1 MIAQVETKT
10 YTAEEYLEAEVNS
23 LDRHEFIN
31 GQIVLMSGSSPNHNE
46 ITTNLNT
53 VLRVSLKR
61 KSYSILASDQR
72 LWIPQFNNYT
82 YPDVILVAKPVELQ
96 SGRRDTITNPV
107 LIAEVL
113 SKSTKAYDRDEK
125 FAAYR
130 SIPSFQEYLLI
141 DQYRVQVKQ
150 YSKTDA
156 NKWIFSEY
164 SCAGD
169 RVSLTSIPVEFSVAD
184 LYENIEF
191 DVIPNPA

>member
-10 YTAEEYLEAEVNS
+10 YTAQEYLELEVNS

-31 GQIVLMSGSSPNHNE
+31 GEIVLMTGGTPDHNE
-46 ITTNLNT
+46 ISANLIGA
-53 VLRVSLKR
+53 LKLTLKGKPYR
-61 KSYSILASDQR
+61 TFSSDQR
-72 LWIPQFNNYT
+72 LWVPQFNKYT
-82 YPDVILVAKPVELQ
+82 YPDVMVVAKPIELQ
-96 SGRRDTITNPV
+96 SGRTDTITNPL

-113 SKSTKAYDRDEK
+113 SKGTRAYDRDEK

-141 DQYRVQVKQ
+141 DQHRVQVEQ

-169 RVSLTSIPVEFSVAD
+169 RLTLSSLSVEISVAD

-191 DVIPNPA
+191 SE

>member
-10 YTAEEYLEAEVNS
+10 YTAQEYLEAEVNS
-23 LDRHEFIN
+23 QDRHEFIN
-31 GQIVLMSGSSPNHNE
+31 GEIILMAGGTPDHNE
-46 ITTNLNT
+46 IAINLGGA
-53 VLRVSLKR
+53 LK
-61 KSYSILASDQR
+61 LALKGKPYRTFSSDQR
-72 LWIPQFNNYT
+72 LWVPQLNNYT
-82 YPDVILVAKPVELQ
+82 YPDLMVVAKPIELQ
-96 SGRRDTITNPV
+96 SGRTDTITNPL

-113 SKSTKAYDRDEK
+113 SKGTRAYDRDEK

-141 DQYRVQVKQ
+141 DQYRLRVEQ

-164 SCAGD
+164 SCGGD
-169 RVSLTSIPVEFSVAD
+169 RLMLTSVQVEIAIVD

-191 DVIPNPA
+191 VE

>member
-10 YTAEEYLEAEVNS
+10 YTAQEYLEAEVNS

-31 GQIVLMSGSSPNHNE
+31 GEIILMAGGTPNHNE
-46 ITTNLNT
+46 ITSILNAI
-53 VLRVSLKR
+53 LRVSLKG
-61 KSYSILASDQR
+61 KPYSIFASDQR
-72 LWIPQFNNYT
+72 LWVPQLNNYT
-82 YPDVILVAKPVELQ
+82 YPDLIVAAKPIELQ
-96 SGRRDTITNPV
+96 SGRTDTITNPL

-113 SKSTKAYDRDEK
+113 SKGTRAYDRDDK

-141 DQYRVQVKQ
+141 DQYRVQVQQ

-169 RVSLTSIPVEFSVAD
+169 RLMLTSVQVEISVAD

-191 DVIPNPA
+191 SE

>member
-10 YTAEEYLEAEVNS
+10 YTAQEYLEAEVNS

-31 GQIVLMSGSSPNHNE
+31 GEIILMAGGTPNHNE
-46 ITTNLNT
+46 ITSILNAI
-53 VLRVSLKR
+53 LRVSLKG
-61 KSYSILASDQR
+61 KPYSIFASDQR
-72 LWIPQFNNYT
+72 LWVPQLNNYT
-82 YPDVILVAKPVELQ
+82 YPDVMVVAKPIELQ
-96 SGRRDTITNPV
+96 SGRTDTITNPL

-113 SKSTKAYDRDEK
+113 SKGTRAYDRDDK

-141 DQYRVQVKQ
+141 DQYRLQVQQ

-169 RVSLTSIPVEFSVAD
+169 RVALTSIPVEFSVAD

-191 DVIPNPA
+191 DVTPNPA

>member
-10 YTAEEYLEAEVNS
+10 YQAEEYLELEINS
-23 LDRHEFIN
+23 EERHEFIN
-31 GQIVLMSGSSPNHNE
+31 GEIVLMAGGTPNHSE
-46 ITTNLNT
+46 ITSILNSL
-53 VLRVSLKR
+53 LRVSLKS
-61 KSYSILASDQR
+61 KPYSIFASDQR
-72 LWIPQFNNYT
+72 LLVPQLNNYT
-82 YPDVILVAKPVELQ
+82 YPDVMVVARPIELQ
-96 SGRRDTITNPV
+96 SGRTDTITNPV

-113 SKSTKAYDRDEK
+113 SKSTKAYARDEK

-130 SIPSFQEYLLI
+130 IIPSFQEYLLI
-141 DQYRVQVKQ
+141 DQYRLQVQQ
-150 YSKTDA
+150 YSKAEA

-191 DVIPNPA
+191 DATPNPA

>member
-31 GQIVLMSGSSPNHNE
+31 GEIIPMAGGTPDHNE
-46 ITTNLNT
+46 ISANLIGA
-53 VLRVSLKR
+53 LK
-61 KSYSILASDQR
+61 LALKGKPYRTFNSDQR
-72 LWIPQFNNYT
+72 LWVPQLNNYT
-82 YPDVILVAKPVELQ
+82 YPDVIVAAKPIELQ
-96 SGRRDTITNPV
+96 SGRTDTITNPL

-113 SKSTKAYDRDEK
+113 SKGTKAYDRDDK

-130 SIPSFQEYLLI
+130 TIPSFQEYLLI
-141 DQYRVQVKQ
+141 DQYRLRVEQ

-169 RVSLTSIPVEFSVAD
+169 RLMLTSISVEILVSD

-191 DVIPNPA
+191 VE

>member
-1 MIAQVETKT
+1 MIAQVQTKT
-10 YTAEEYLEAEVNS
+10 YQAEEYLELEINS
-23 LDRHEFIN
+23 EERHEFIN
-31 GQIVLMSGSSPNHNE
+31 GEIILIAGGTPNHSE
-46 ITTNLNT
+46 ITSILNS
-53 VLRVSLKR
+53 VLRVSLKG
-61 KSYSILASDQR
+61 KHYSIFASDQR
-72 LWIPQFNNYT
+72 LLVPQFNKYT
-82 YPDVILVAKPVELQ
+82 YPDVMVVARPIELQ
-96 SGRRDTITNPV
+96 LGRTDTITNPV

-141 DQYRVQVKQ
+141 DQYRLQVQQ
-150 YSKTDA
+150 YSKIDA

-169 RVSLTSIPVEFSVAD
+169 RVSLTSISVEVVLAD
-184 LYENIEF
+184 LYKNIDF

>member
-1 MIAQVETKT
+1 
-10 YTAEEYLEAEVNS
+10 
-23 LDRHEFIN
+23 
-31 GQIVLMSGSSPNHNE
+31 
-46 ITTNLNT
+46 
-53 VLRVSLKR
+53 
-61 KSYSILASDQR
+61 
-72 LWIPQFNNYT
+72 
-82 YPDVILVAKPVELQ
+82 
-96 SGRRDTITNPV
+96 
-107 LIAEVL
+107 VL
-113 SKSTKAYDRDEK
+113 SKGTRAYDRDDK

-141 DQYRVQVKQ
+141 DQYRLQVQQ
-150 YSKTDA
+150 YSKADA

>member
-10 YTAEEYLEAEVNS
+10 YTAQEYLEAEVNS
-23 LDRHEFIN
+23 QDRHEFIN
-31 GQIVLMSGSSPNHNE
+31 GEIVLMAGGTPNHNE
-46 ITTNLNT
+46 VTSILNAI
-53 VLRVSLKR
+53 LRVSLKG
-61 KSYSILASDQR
+61 KPYSIFASDQR
-72 LWIPQFNNYT
+72 LWVPQLNNYT
-82 YPDVILVAKPVELQ
+82 YPDVMVVAKPIELQ
-96 SGRRDTITNPV
+96 SGRTDTITNPL

-113 SKSTKAYDRDEK
+113 SKGTRAYDRDEK

-141 DQYRVQVKQ
+141 DQYRLRVEQ

-169 RVSLTSIPVEFSVAD
+169 RLMLTSVQVEIAIVD

-191 DVIPNPA
+191 VE

>member
-10 YTAEEYLEAEVNS
+10 YTAQEYLEAEVNS
-23 LDRHEFIN
+23 VDRHEFIN
-31 GQIVLMSGSSPNHNE
+31 GEIILMAGGTPDHNE
-46 ITTNLNT
+46 ITSILNAI
-53 VLRVSLKR
+53 LRVSLKG
-61 KSYSILASDQR
+61 KPYSIFASDQR
-72 LWIPQFNNYT
+72 LWVPQLNNYT
-82 YPDVILVAKPVELQ
+82 YPDVMVVARPIELQ
-96 SGRRDTITNPV
+96 PGRTDTITNPL

-113 SKSTKAYDRDEK
+113 SKGTRAYDRDDK

-141 DQYRVQVKQ
+141 DQYRVQVQQ

-169 RVSLTSIPVEFSVAD
+169 RVTLTSIPVEFCLAD

>member
-10 YTAEEYLEAEVNS
+10 YTAEEYLELEINS
-23 LDRHEFIN
+23 EERHEFIN
-31 GQIVLMSGSSPNHNE
+31 GEIILMAGGTPNHNE
-46 ITTNLNT
+46 LTSSLIV
-53 VLRVSLKR
+53 VLK
-61 KSYSILASDQR
+61 LALQGKPYRTFIADQR
-72 LWIPQFNNYT
+72 LWVPQLNNYT
-82 YPDVILVAKPVELQ
+82 YPDVMVVARPIELQ
-96 SGRRDTITNPV
+96 SGRTDTITNPV

-141 DQYRVQVKQ
+141 DQYRLQVQQ

-169 RVSLTSIPVEFSVAD
+169 RVSLTSISVEFVVAD

>member
-10 YTAEEYLEAEVNS
+10 YTAQEYLEAEVNS
-23 LDRHEFIN
+23 QDRHEFIN
-31 GQIVLMSGSSPNHNE
+31 GEIVLIAGGTPNHNE
-46 ITTNLNT
+46 ITSILNAI
-53 VLRVSLKR
+53 LRVSLKG
-61 KSYSILASDQR
+61 KPYSIFASDQR
-72 LWIPQFNNYT
+72 LWVPQLNNYT
-82 YPDVILVAKPVELQ
+82 YPDVMVVAKPIELQ
-96 SGRRDTITNPV
+96 SGRTDTITNPV

-113 SKSTKAYDRDEK
+113 SKGTRAYDRDDK

-141 DQYRVQVKQ
+141 DQYRLRVEQ

-164 SCAGD
+164 GVIGD
-169 RVSLTSIPVEFSVAD
+169 RLMLSSISVEVSLAD

-191 DVIPNPA
+191 CE

>member
-10 YTAEEYLEAEVNS
+10 YTAQEYLELEVNS
-23 LDRHEFIN
+23 QDRHEFIN
-31 GQIVLMSGSSPNHNE
+31 GEIVLMAGGTPNHNE
-46 ITTNLNT
+46 ITSILNAI
-53 VLRVSLKR
+53 LRVSLKG
-61 KSYSILASDQR
+61 KPYSIFASDQR
-72 LWIPQFNNYT
+72 LWVPQLNNYT
-82 YPDVILVAKPVELQ
+82 YPDVMVVAKPIELQ
-96 SGRRDTITNPV
+96 SGRTDTITNPL

-113 SKSTKAYDRDEK
+113 SKGTRAYDRDEK

-141 DQYRVQVKQ
+141 DQYRLRLEQ

-169 RVSLTSIPVEFSVAD
+169 RVVLTSLHVELSVAD

-191 DVIPNPA
+191 DAIPNPA

>member
-31 GQIVLMSGSSPNHNE
+31 GEIVLMAGGTPNHNE
-46 ITTNLNT
+46 ITSILNAI
-53 VLRVSLKR
+53 LRVSLKG
-61 KSYSILASDQR
+61 KPYSIFASDQR
-72 LWIPQFNNYT
+72 LWVPQLNNYT
-82 YPDVILVAKPVELQ
+82 YPDVMVVAKPIELQ
-96 SGRRDTITNPV
+96 SGRTDTITNPL

-113 SKSTKAYDRDEK
+113 SKGTRAYDRDEK

-141 DQYRVQVKQ
+141 DQYRLQVEQ

-164 SCAGD
+164 GVIGD
-169 RVSLTSIPVEFSVAD
+169 RLMLTSVSVEVSVAD

-191 DVIPNPA
+191 SE

>member
-10 YTAEEYLEAEVNS
+10 YTAQEYLEAEVNS

-31 GQIVLMSGSSPNHNE
+31 GEIVLMAGGTPNHNE
-46 ITTNLNT
+46 ITTNLIF
-53 VLRVSLKR
+53 VLKLGLKGKPYR
-61 KSYSILASDQR
+61 TFNSDQR
-72 LWIPQFNNYT
+72 LWVPQLNNYT
-82 YPDVILVAKPVELQ
+82 YPDVMVVAKPVELQ
-96 SGRRDTITNPV
+96 SGRTDTITNPV
-107 LIAEVL
+107 FIAEVL
-113 SKSTKAYDRDEK
+113 SKGTKAYDRDEK

-141 DQYRVQVKQ
+141 DQYRLQVEQ

-164 SCAGD
+164 GSTGD
-169 RVSLTSIPVEFSVAD
+169 RLTLTSIGVEISLAD

-191 DVIPNPA
+191 CE

>member
-10 YTAEEYLEAEVNS
+10 YTAEEYLELEINS
-23 LDRHEFIN
+23 EERHEFIN
-31 GQIVLMSGSSPNHNE
+31 GEIILMAGGTPNHSE
-46 ITTNLNT
+46 ITSILNS
-53 VLRVSLKR
+53 VLRVSLKG
-61 KSYSILASDQR
+61 KPYSIFASDQR
-72 LWIPQFNNYT
+72 LLVPQFNKYT
-82 YPDVILVAKPVELQ
+82 YPDVMVVARPIELQ
-96 SGRRDTITNPV
+96 SGRTDTITNPV

-141 DQYRVQVKQ
+141 DQYRLQVQQ

-169 RVSLTSIPVEFSVAD
+169 RVSLTSIPVEFLLAD

>member
-31 GQIVLMSGSSPNHNE
+31 GEIIPMAGGTPDHNE
-46 ITTNLNT
+46 ISANLIGA
-53 VLRVSLKR
+53 LK
-61 KSYSILASDQR
+61 LALKGKPYRTFNSDQR
-72 LWIPQFNNYT
+72 LWIPQLNNYT
-82 YPDVILVAKPVELQ
+82 YPDLIVVAKPIELQ
-96 SGRRDTITNPV
+96 SGRTDTITNPL

-113 SKSTKAYDRDEK
+113 SKGTRAYDRDEK

-130 SIPSFQEYLLI
+130 TIPSFQEYLLI
-141 DQYRVQVKQ
+141 DQYRLRVEQ

-169 RVSLTSIPVEFSVAD
+169 RLMLSSISVEILVSD

-191 DVIPNPA
+191 VE

>member
-10 YTAEEYLEAEVNS
+10 YTAQEYLELEINS

-31 GQIVLMSGSSPNHNE
+31 GEIILMAGGSPDHNE
-46 ITTNLNT
+46 IALNLGGA
-53 VLRVSLKR
+53 LK
-61 KSYSILASDQR
+61 LALKGKPYRTFSSDQR
-72 LWIPQFNNYT
+72 LWVPQLNNYT
-82 YPDVILVAKPVELQ
+82 YPDLIVVAKPIELQ
-96 SGRRDTITNPV
+96 SGRTDTITNPL

-113 SKSTKAYDRDEK
+113 SKGTKAYDRDDK

-130 SIPSFQEYLLI
+130 TIPSFQEYLLI
-141 DQYRVQVKQ
+141 DQYRMQVEQ

-164 SCAGD
+164 SSMGD
-169 RVSLTSIPVEFSVAD
+169 RLMLNSISVEVSLAD

-191 DVIPNPA
+191 SE

>member
-31 GQIVLMSGSSPNHNE
+31 GEIILMAGGTPDHNE
-46 ITTNLNT
+46 IALNLGGA
-53 VLRVSLKR
+53 LK
-61 KSYSILASDQR
+61 LALKGKPYRTFSSDQR
-72 LWIPQFNNYT
+72 LWVPQLNNYT
-82 YPDVILVAKPVELQ
+82 YPDLMVVAKPIELQ
-96 SGRRDTITNPV
+96 SGRTDTITNPL

-113 SKSTKAYDRDEK
+113 SKGTRAYDRDDK

-141 DQYRVQVKQ
+141 DQYRLRVEQ

-164 SCAGD
+164 SSTGD
-169 RVSLTSIPVEFSVAD
+169 RLMLMSVQVEIAIAD

-191 DVIPNPA
+191 SE

>member
-10 YTAEEYLEAEVNS
+10 YTAEEYLELEVNS

-31 GQIVLMSGSSPNHNE
+31 GEIILMAGGSPDHNE
-46 ITTNLNT
+46 IALNLGGA
-53 VLRVSLKR
+53 LK
-61 KSYSILASDQR
+61 LALKGKPYRTFSSDQR
-72 LWIPQFNNYT
+72 LWVPQLNNYT
-82 YPDVILVAKPVELQ
+82 YPDLIVAAKPIELQ
-96 SGRRDTITNPV
+96 SGRTDTITNPL

-113 SKSTKAYDRDEK
+113 SKGTRAYDRDEK

-141 DQYRVQVKQ
+141 DQYRLRVEQ

-164 SCAGD
+164 GVIGD
-169 RVSLTSIPVEFSVAD
+169 RLMLSSISVEVSLAD

-191 DVIPNPA
+191 TE

>member
-23 LDRHEFIN
+23 VDRHEFIN
-31 GQIVLMSGSSPNHNE
+31 GEIILMAGGSPDHNE
-46 ITTNLNT
+46 IALNLGGA
-53 VLRVSLKR
+53 LK
-61 KSYSILASDQR
+61 LALKGKPYRTFSSDQR
-72 LWIPQFNNYT
+72 LWVPQLNNYT
-82 YPDVILVAKPVELQ
+82 YPDLIVAAKPIELQ
-96 SGRRDTITNPV
+96 SGRTDTITNPL

-113 SKSTKAYDRDEK
+113 SKGTRAYDRDDK
-125 FAAYR
+125 FAA
-130 SIPSFQEYLLI
+130 I
-141 DQYRVQVKQ
+141 DQYRVQVQQ

-169 RVSLTSIPVEFSVAD
+169 RLMLTSVQVEISVAD

-191 DVIPNPA
+191 SE

>member
-10 YTAEEYLEAEVNS
+10 YTAEEYLELEINS
-23 LDRHEFIN
+23 EERHEFID
-31 GQIVLMSGSSPNHNE
+31 GEIVLMAGGTPIHNE
-46 ITTNLNT
+46 ITSILNS
-53 VLRVSLKR
+53 VLRVSLKG
-61 KSYSILASDQR
+61 KPYSIFSSDQR
-72 LWIPQFNNYT
+72 LWIPQSKIYT
-82 YPDVILVAKPVELQ
+82 YPDAMVVARPIELP
-96 SGRRDTITNPV
+96 SGRTDTITNPV

-125 FAAYR
+125 FAGYR
-130 SIPSFQEYLLI
+130 SIPSFVEYLLI
-141 DQYRVQVKQ
+141 DQYRLQVQQ
-150 YSKTDA
+150 YSKSEA

>member
-10 YTAEEYLEAEVNS
+10 YTVQEYLEAEVNS

-31 GQIVLMSGSSPNHNE
+31 GEIILMAGGTPNHNE
-46 ITTNLNT
+46 ITSILNSI
-53 VLRVSLKR
+53 LRVSLKG
-61 KSYSILASDQR
+61 KPYSIFASDQR
-72 LWIPQFNNYT
+72 LWTPQLNNYT
-82 YPDVILVAKPVELQ
+82 YPDVMVVARPIELQ
-96 SGRRDTITNPV
+96 SGRTDTITNPV

-141 DQYRVQVKQ
+141 DQYRLQVEQ

-164 SCAGD
+164 GVIGD
-169 RVSLTSIPVEFSVAD
+169 RLMLNSISVELSVAD
-184 LYENIEF
+184 IYESIEF
-191 DVIPNPA
+191 I